1 MFQFS
6 RFALPT
12 LCVQVGVLLAEWV
25 SPFGHLRI
33 KALLPAPRSFSQA
46 YTSFVAYHRQ
56 GIHQM
61 HLFAWSYNLKH
72 VSDFRLS
79 PLSAT
84 EIVFATHNSHHVAMM
99 LICDWYNL
107 PKFIYFK
114 FEIASSVF
122 LKIDTE
128 SFCWFQK
135 SEINKL
141 TNTFASAIRLVLNSS
156 FIL

>member
-6 RFALPT
+6 RFASHD
-12 LCVQVGVLLAEWV
+12 LCIQSRILIAEWV

-33 KALLPAPRSFSQA
+33 NANLPAPRSFSQA
-46 YTSFVAYHRQ
+46 ATSFIAYHRQ

-84 EIVFATHNSHHVAMM
+84 EIVFATHDPHHVAMM
-99 LICDWYNL
+99 LFRDWYNL

-156 FIL
+156 FIS